1 MSNLRLVT
9 MPAVP
14 EHCEHAYY
22 KIYIYLN
29 KDKMK
34 DPSVTNVDV
43 TEIMKSE
50 GVPCS
55 VGVAT
60 SLERE
65 MFCKGC
71 CHVFKSF
78 RLSCGNGPMGQAA
91 RVCLPSNDHCGA
103 DEVMAE
109 KVATILKGL
118 AAK

>member
-1 MSNLRLVT
+1 

-43 TEIMKSE
+43 TEIMKPE

-55 VGVAT
+55 VGVCNVLWNEKCFA
-60 SLERE
+60 
-65 MFCKGC
+65 KGC

-78 RLSCGNGPMGQAA
+78 RLSRQRTMGQAA
-91 RVCLPSNDHCGA
+91 HVCLPSNDPPEQM
-103 DEVMAE
+103 EVMAE
-109 KVATILKGL
+109 KVAAILKGRQPNECNCC
-118 AAK
+118 